1 MFIFLMASIDS
12 TDDRYTLGRDFSGY
26 IYILKIKGDA
36 LHKKWTFP
44 LRISSVNGTKSA
56 VSTIFCAVIGRG
68 LDLSEKEF
76 IAWKMKNIMR
86 ICNIE
91 RMI

>member
-12 TDDRYTLGRDFSGY
+12 TNDHYTLGRNFWGY
-26 IYILKIKGDA
+26 IHTLKIKGDA

-44 LRISSVNGTKSA
+44 LKISSVNGTKSA

-68 LDLSEKEF
+68 LELTEKEY
-76 IAWKMKNIMR
+76 IAWKMKNIMG
-86 ICNIE
+86 ICNVE
-91 RMI
+91 RLI